1 MPNSPVN
8 HAKYAVAARKALISL
23 VIVCAAGGCS
33 ILISMLG
40 VGNESVIMVFLLGV
54 LFVCVAT
61 SSRVCG
67 VISSF
72 VSVMTFN
79 FLFTEPQYTFAISRT
94 SDLMLLA
101 FFLVTAIVSGT
112 VTLRLS
118 QQMELASKNER
129 TARMMYEIA
138 SGFLSTSGT
147 STMIGKGAQFINEYT
162 GRECGIHME
171 NAPDPDGEGDY
182 LPYVLMNDT
191 ARLGELRVYGGP
203 LDEDGEKIVQAV
215 TTQLGIALEREHLV
229 SEREEIRVAMEREKQ
244 RSMLL
249 RSVAHDLRS
258 PLTALAGACNLL
270 ADDYARLS
278 DEQRRKLAVDMS
290 EEILWLTGLV
300 ENILSMTRINEAQLI
315 IHRQEEVIDDVVE
328 EAVSH
333 IGRLLNDRAFTVSLP
348 EDIVTAPMDGKLIV
362 QVILNLLENAV
373 RHTPQGT
380 PVSLSVERDGD
391 DVRFWVCDEGGGV
404 PEAIS
409 KRLFE
414 RFVTGDSDVADG
426 SRGLGLGLAIC
437 KAIVDA
443 HGGAIG
449 VEPNVPHGSR
459 FYFTLP
465 AKEDG
470 TDG

>member
-1 MPNSPVN
+1 MSNRRMKL
-8 HAKYAVAARKALISL
+8 AITARNALVSL
-23 VIVCAAGGCS
+23 IIVCAAGGCS

-40 VGNESVIMVFLLGV
+40 VGNESMIMVFLLGV

-61 SSRVCG
+61 SSRICG
-67 VISSF
+67 VISAF
-72 VSVMTFN
+72 ISVMAFN
-79 FLFTEPQYTFAISRT
+79 FLFTEPRYTFAISHT

-112 VTLRLS
+112 VTTRLR

-129 TARMMYEIA
+129 MARTMYEIA

-147 STMIGKGAQFINEYT
+147 RTMIEKGAQFINEYT

-171 NAPDPDGEGDY
+171 NTPEPQASGDY

-191 ARLGELRVYGGP
+191 QRLGELRVYGGS
-203 LDEDGEKIVQAV
+203 LDEDSEKIVQAV

-244 RSMLL
+244 RSTLL

-278 DEQRRKLAVDMS
+278 DEQRRKLATDMS

-300 ENILSMTRINEAQLI
+300 ENILSMTRINEAQLV
-315 IHRQEEVIDDVVE
+315 IHRQEEVVDDVVQ

-333 IGRLLNDRAFTVSLP
+333 ISRLLNDRSFTVTLP
-348 EDIVTAPMDGKLIV
+348 PDIVTAPMDGKLIV

-373 RHTPQGT
+373 RHTPPAT
-380 PVSLSVERDGD
+380 PVSLSVEKEGEN
-391 DVRFWVCDEGGGV
+391 VRVWVCDEGDGV

-414 RFVTGDSDVADG
+414 RFVTGDSDVVDG

-449 VEPNVPHGSR
+449 VLPNVPHGSR

-465 AKEDG
+465 GKEDPHE
-470 TDG
+470 